1 MVYMLKFV
9 VRVTY
14 ALALVLAFLVVIG
27 LGMILD
33 SKTYFYKATTV
44 AVIEP
49 ATSIEPFP
57 VGVNQ
62 WTKTIVENPD
72 VTNYFD
78 DTLALVQTPRKAS
91 NFQNKLFAL
100 FNNNAWFQSLA
111 SPVSRS
117 IVIWPGER
125 HEEIEKEIGDILGWD
140 ATQRDTFT
148 QHVLTSDPIISE
160 GKFMPGRY
168 LVHAYVQPEEV
179 SELVINRFSED
190 ILERYTPEVAAN
202 VPLEDALTIAS
213 LIEREASDFENMR
226 EVSGVI
232 WNRLFI
238 NMPLQLDATLQ
249 YARGSRTN
257 EPKWW
262 PVPRPQDKYI
272 DSPFNTY
279 KNTGLPPAPIAN
291 PSVEAVIAAL
301 NPRQSDCLY
310 YFHDNSKNYYCSP
323 DYETHVKKLKQ
334 VFGRGR

>member
-1 MVYMLKFV
+1 MNKV
-9 VRVTY
+9 VIRIFYT
-14 ALALVLAFLVVIG
+14 LALLLAFLVVFGIS
-27 LGMILD
+27 LLLD
-33 SKTYFYKATTV
+33 SKSYFFKASTTV
-44 AVIEP
+44 LESQPEAV
-49 ATSIEPFP
+49 EPFP

-62 WTKTIVENPD
+62 WTKTIVEQPELNA
-72 VTNYFD
+72 YFS
-78 DTLALVQTPRKAS
+78 DTLALVDTPRKS
-91 NFQNKLFAL
+91 SGWGNKILAL
-100 FNNNAWFQSLA
+100 FGDSIWYQNLA

-125 HEEIEKEIGDILGWD
+125 HEEISFHIGSVLRWSDEEEKVFSETIMATSPIL
-140 ATQRDTFT
+140 
-148 QHVLTSDPIISE
+148 SE

-168 LVHAYVQPEEV
+168 VAHLDAAPEEV
-179 SELVINRFSED
+179 AAMVIEQFSTD
-190 ILERYTPEVAAN
+190 ILERYTEEVASQ
-202 VPLEDALTIAS
+202 VSLEDALTIAS

-238 NMPLQLDATLQ
+238 DMPLQLDATLQ
-249 YARGSRTN
+249 YARGSRLQ

-279 KNTGLPPAPIAN
+279 QNAGLPPAPIAN

-301 NPRQSDCLY
+301 NPRQSDCLF
-310 YFHDNSKNYYCSP
+310 YFHDNQQNYYCSP

-334 VFGRGR
+334 VFGRGK